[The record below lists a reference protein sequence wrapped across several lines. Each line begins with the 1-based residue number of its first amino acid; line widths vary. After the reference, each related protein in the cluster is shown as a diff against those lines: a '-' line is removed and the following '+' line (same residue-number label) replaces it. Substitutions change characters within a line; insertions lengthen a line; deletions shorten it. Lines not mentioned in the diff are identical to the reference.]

1 MTAMAEKDI
10 FRSDDP
16 IAWCPGCGNFGILN
30 ALKRALA
37 QLELKPEDVL
47 MVSGIGQAAKL
58 PHYLRCNTFNGL
70 HGRTLPVATGA
81 KIADPGLTVIAV
93 GGDGDGYAEGGNH
106 FIHAMRRN
114 LDITY
119 LVHNN
124 QIYGL
129 TKGQASPTTDKDMVT
144 GTTPEG
150 NFLGPEKPLALAVA
164 GDCGFAA
171 RGFAGDMDHLTGL
184 ITEAVRHE
192 GFSFVE
198 ILQPCVSFN
207 KVNTFDWYK
216 KRVYVLDETS
226 YDPTDRAA
234 AFQKALEWGDRIPLG
249 VLFRSDR
256 RTYEDLGGLKGAP
269 PLKVRALD
277 KEKLAGVFREFY

>member
-1 MTAMAEKDI
+1 MTDKEL

-30 ALKRALA
+30 ALKKALTE
-37 QLELKPEDVL
+37 LELKPEQVL

-81 KIADPGLTVIAV
+81 KIANHDLVVIAD

-129 TKGQASPTTDKDMVT
+129 TKGQASPTTDKGMVT

-150 NFLGPEKPLALAVA
+150 NSMCPERALALAVA
-164 GDCGFAA
+164 NDCSFVA
-171 RGFAGDMDHLTGL
+171 RGYVGEQAHLVEL
-184 ITEAVRHE
+184 IKKAVRHE
-192 GFSFVE
+192 GFSLLE

-207 KVNTFDWYK
+207 KVNTFDWYQE
-216 KRVYVLDETS
+216 RVYTLEDTSPDALDR
-226 YDPTDRAA
+226 TD
-234 AFQKALEWGDRIPLG
+234 AFQKALEWGDKIPIG
-249 VLFRSDR
+249 VIFRCDR
-256 RTYEDLGGLKGAP
+256 KTYGELGGLKGSAP
-269 PLKVRALD
+269 LTDRSLD
-277 KEKLAGVFREFY
+277 KKRFSQLFEEFY

>member
-1 MTAMAEKDI
+1 MDDKDL
-10 FRSDDP
+10 FKSPDP

-37 QLELKPEDVL
+37 ELELKPEDVL
-47 MVSGIGQAAKL
+47 MVSGIGQAAKI

-70 HGRTLPVATGA
+70 HGRALPAAAGA
-81 KIADPGLTVIAV
+81 KIANHDLVVIAA

-114 LDITY
+114 LDLTY

-129 TKGQASPTTDKDMVT
+129 TKGQASPTTDKDMMT
-144 GTTPEG
+144 GTTPDG
-150 NFLGPEKPLALAVA
+150 NFLSPEKPLALAVA
-164 GDCGFAA
+164 GECSFAA
-171 RGFAGDMDHLTGL
+171 RGFAGDMDHLAGL
-184 ITEAVRHE
+184 IKQAIRHE
-192 GFSFVE
+192 GFSFLE

-216 KRVYVLDETS
+216 KRVYVLDEAS
-226 YDPTDRAA
+226 YDPTDRPA
-234 AFQKALEWGDRIPLG
+234 AFEKALEWGDRIPLG
-249 VLFRSDR
+249 VIYRSDR
-256 RTYEDLGGLKGAP
+256 RTYEDLVGLKGSQ
-269 PLKVRALD
+269 PLKERILD
-277 KEKLAGVFREFY
+277 KGRFADIFKEFF

>member
-1 MTAMAEKDI
+1 MANIDI
-10 FRSDDP
+10 FKSDDP

-30 ALKRALA
+30 ALKKALA
-37 QLELKPEDVL
+37 QLELKPEQVL

-81 KIADPGLTVIAV
+81 KIANHELVVIAD

-129 TKGQASPTTDKDMVT
+129 TKGQASPTTDEGMVT

-150 NFLGPEKPLALAVA
+150 NSVCPERPLALAIASNCSFV
-164 GDCGFAA
+164 A
-171 RGFAGDMDHLTGL
+171 RGYVAETEHLVDL
-184 ITEAVRHE
+184 IKKAIRNE
-192 GFSFVE
+192 GFSLME

-207 KVNTFDWYK
+207 KINTFDWYTERAYK
-216 KRVYVLDETS
+216 LEDTYDAKDRV
-226 YDPTDRAA
+226 R
-234 AFQKALEWGDRIPLG
+234 AFQKAQEWGDRIPIG
-249 VLFRSDR
+249 VIFQSERK
-256 RTYEDLGGLKGAP
+256 TYEELGELKDSP
-269 PLKVRALD
+269 PLAERNLD
-277 KEKLAGVFREFY
+277 KKKFTEIIDKFY

>member
-1 MTAMAEKDI
+1 MTAMADKDL
-10 FRSDDP
+10 FKSTDP
-16 IAWCPGCGNFGILN
+16 IAWCPGCGNFGILT

-47 MVSGIGQAAKL
+47 MVSGIGQAAKI

-70 HGRTLPVATGA
+70 HGRTLPAATGA
-81 KIADPGLTVIAV
+81 KIANHDLVVIAA

-124 QIYGL
+124 QIYAL
-129 TKGQASPTTDKDMVT
+129 TKGQASPTTDQGMVT

-164 GDCGFAA
+164 ADCSFAA
-171 RGFAGDMDHLTGL
+171 RGFAGEMDHLSGL
-184 ITEAVRHE
+184 IQQAIRHQ
-192 GFSFVE
+192 GFSFLE

-207 KVNTFDWYK
+207 KINTFDWYK
-216 KRVYVLDETS
+216 KRVYFLDETS
-226 YDPTDRAA
+226 YDATDRVA

-249 VLFRSDR
+249 VLFRTER
-256 RTYEDLGGLKGAP
+256 RTYEDLGGLKGSQL
-269 PLKVRALD
+269 LKDRILD
-277 KEKLAGVFREFY
+277 KGRFADIFKEFY